1 MENKYGISW
10 ASSKNLRELLSKN
23 LLVLTTIFI
32 IILIKILMS
41 AHSINNEPSCQE
53 SVSTYLIKS
62 KTESFELI
70 NKDIYINPEI
80 QNILCIGK
88 VIEITELSDNVD
100 ITIGSNPKFTT
111 VFFTITSL
119 GFLLIKLV
127 SYLFNKKGFTSTP
140 YDYLLSFTLLFLYFS
155 SFFYGVF
162 KIDFLVF
169 SLIPAL
175 LINFFFD
182 KKYGLKFTNN
192 LNRTFDTYKKTYYT
206 IFIFSLFWIL
216 DYSLIYSSEN
226 RNAWQVIGLM
236 YLISN
241 RFTKE
246 EKLVIFSIFL
256 FSNYLDIN
264 LCFIFTI
271 LFTTFN
277 TSKKFHKNF
286 KNILYIFL
294 IPLYFLFR
302 YEDISRHF
310 TIDPDHFVWIFTAIK
325 MDYLS
330 YAPFESTLESKGVL
344 LYIFYYLGYLF
355 SKLIN
360 LSIWESLSMFYLF
373 LNLLIL
379 LIFNKFNNKYFPN
392 SSLHIYISILLI
404 IDLTN
409 DERIKFDAR
418 FLGSFL
424 IFIGLYQIFIKNND
438 FIGGLFLSSSLFPAL
453 LINFFFDKKYG
464 LKFTNN
470 LNRTFDTYKKTY
482 YTIFIFSL
490 FWILDYSLIY
500 SSENRNAWQ
509 VIGLMYLI
517 SNRFTKEEK
526 LVIFSIFLFS
536 NYLDINLCFIFT
548 ILFTTFNTSK
558 KFHKNF
564 KNILYIFLIPLYFL
578 FRYEDISRH
587 FTIDP
592 DHFVWIFTAIKM
604 DYLSYAPFE
613 STLESK
619 GVLLYI
625 FYYLGYLFSK
635 LINLS
640 IWESLSMFY
649 LFLNLLILLIFNKF
663 NNKYFPNSSLHIYIS
678 ILLIIDLTNDE
689 RIKFDARFLG
699 SFLIFIGLYQ
709 IFIKNND
716 FIGGLFLSSSLFSLL
731 TFGLPV
737 ALISSYLILIRKR
750 WSILY
755 GQVSFVILIFTY
767 LSISGQLYE
776 SYIMNFW
783 IYFGSQYPY
792 TKIPLIDIINRNPFL
807 FISIILLI
815 IYIFFYRKE
824 YLRKE
829 IVVTGVVW
837 WLSELFHLYLTGPR
851 FEHYSILIV
860 IPSYFLFTLLFSEI
874 KDARL
879 EIANKEL
886 FCIFSLI
893 FSFYI
898 FHSNFLPYHKSFPD
912 EMYGNEIILSSSIL
926 DFNQDKI
933 KLKYDDLNFESS
945 TNYELGIYVNYSQK
959 VFLEYFEKYRIIPS
973 SSAWQIVWHRKDFIN
988 YEYFFSDEYL
998 YGDMINDFNSEKPKY
1013 AIVNQDELTRLR
1025 NNLILNYI
1033 DENYLLIECNSLVCF
1048 YEINQ

>member
-169 SLIPAL
+169 SLI
-175 LINFFFD
+175 
-182 KKYGLKFTNN
+182 
-192 LNRTFDTYKKTYYT
+192 
-206 IFIFSLFWIL
+206 
-216 DYSLIYSSEN
+216 
-226 RNAWQVIGLM
+226 
-236 YLISN
+236 
-241 RFTKE
+241 
-246 EKLVIFSIFL
+246 
-256 FSNYLDIN
+256 
-264 LCFIFTI
+264 
-271 LFTTFN
+271 
-277 TSKKFHKNF
+277 
-286 KNILYIFL
+286 
-294 IPLYFLFR
+294 
-302 YEDISRHF
+302 
-310 TIDPDHFVWIFTAIK
+310 
-325 MDYLS
+325 
-330 YAPFESTLESKGVL
+330 
-344 LYIFYYLGYLF
+344 
-355 SKLIN
+355 
-360 LSIWESLSMFYLF
+360 
-373 LNLLIL
+373 
-379 LIFNKFNNKYFPN
+379 
-392 SSLHIYISILLI
+392 
-404 IDLTN
+404 
-409 DERIKFDAR
+409 
-418 FLGSFL
+418 
-424 IFIGLYQIFIKNND
+424 
-438 FIGGLFLSSSLFPAL
+438 PAL